1 MCIESCYA
9 ATGALLAFKT
19 GRVGEGGGDRDG
31 EDRGREG
38 GRAGEDGGREEQGG
52 EGSAPHTQHAATRI
66 RSVSQT
72 DVQEMHMLCPLTC
85 SRVEVSLVCYPP
97 TTSSG
102 KAVTLSQLH
111 AGLDCPSVLSSA
123 PQSIEHS
130 GGSVHCCLS
139 CQGHEVSTHK
149 ARGQRS

>member
-19 GRVGEGGGDRDG
+19 GRVGEGGGTGTERIEG
-31 EDRGREG
+31 GTEGGQERMERGRDRKE
-38 GRAGEDGGREEQGG
+38 RDQHA
-52 EGSAPHTQHAATRI
+52 HNQHAATHI

-72 DVQEMHMLCPLTC
+72 DVQEIHMLCPLTC
-85 SRVEVSLVCYPP
+85 SRMEVSLVYYPP
-97 TTSSG
+97 TASSG

-111 AGLDCPSVLSSA
+111 AGLDCPSVVSSA

-149 ARGQRS
+149 ARGQHS